1 MSRPDG
7 RWSGFAVWLGLAAC
21 ALLPTRVMAD
31 RQEPVWHG
39 TLANE
44 TAVELRDRDLSKFRN
59 TFAPE
64 LTWDLSN
71 NVRFTAAAR
80 LLWDPAFDGW
90 EREAALREFA
100 FDLKGE
106 GRVLKAGLQQVV
118 WGQASGFL
126 SSFDVFHPRD
136 LREFVLPPF
145 NFLRQPLWMLRVQ
158 QDLGD
163 WNLEALWSPQE
174 LADRTADPGEPFY
187 SPVPQPPGYTI
198 LDGGSDTDRQRLGA
212 RLSRSV
218 GAWDLALIYMKVP
231 RNDAVFLRESAG
243 AGVLRQT
250 ELHRAFDVAGLSFA
264 RASRDTV
271 WRGELSTYRDRD
283 YQTRATVGGVQQAD
297 QWNAVLGVDMTF
309 FTDLEVTVEAGHR
322 RIPDATPDFVEP
334 RERTTFLF
342 QVRQPLWHDTVKLGL
357 TVIVNQR
364 DGDSLWRPG
373 LEWAASDRLTLS
385 AGFDLFNGP
394 SNSPFGRFADRDR
407 FYAGVAYRF

>member
-1 MSRPDG
+1 MSRPPKRG
-7 RWSGFAVWLGLAAC
+7 SGLAVWFALAAC
-21 ALLPTRVMAD
+21 TLLSPHVVAD
-31 RQEPVWHG
+31 GQAPVWHG
-39 TLANE
+39 SLVNE
-44 TAVELRDRDLSKFRN
+44 TAVEPGGDVSKFRN
-59 TFAPE
+59 YFAPE
-64 LTWDLSN
+64 LTWDLSDK
-71 NVRFTAAAR
+71 VRFTAAAR

-100 FDLKGE
+100 FDWKGE
-106 GRVLKAGLQQVV
+106 GRALKAGLQQVV

-145 NFLRQPLWMLRVQ
+145 NFLRRPLWMLRAQ
-158 QDLGD
+158 QNLGD
-163 WNLEALWSPQE
+163 WTLEALWSPQE
-174 LADRTADPGEPFY
+174 LVDRTADPGETFY

-212 RLSRSV
+212 RLSRSF
-218 GAWDLALIYMKVP
+218 GAWDLALIYMRVP
-231 RNDAVFLRESAG
+231 RNDAVFRREPAG
-243 AGVLRQT
+243 TGVLLQT
-250 ELHRAFDVAGLSFA
+250 ELHRSFDVAGLSFA
-264 RASRDTV
+264 RASRATV

-283 YQTRATVGGVQQAD
+283 YQTRAAIGGVQQAD

-309 FTDLEVTVEAGHR
+309 LTDLEVTVEAGYRH
-322 RIPDATPDFVEP
+322 IPQATDEFIEP
-334 RERTTFLF
+334 KARTTWLF
-342 QVRQPLWHDTVKLGL
+342 QARKPLWHDTVKPGL

-394 SNSPFGRFADRDR
+394 SASPFGRFAARDR
-407 FYAGVAYRF
+407 FYAGAAYRF